1 MKSILSMNP
10 ISVALK
16 NHLFSSSMDKLNN
29 LLNIIADKDETLF
42 PNIMATSTDDD
53 IIALLDARDK
63 DYLEFAVTYDLIDI
77 FLLELYEQ
85 HSSLRMKLRKIN
97 RCSHYDDLIKGYQTL
112 GFQTAAK
119 KLTVVLEYGKKED
132 IHHYGVIDT
141 VRTPFDFDDME

>member
-1 MKSILSMNP
+1 MKSILSMNS

-16 NHLFSSSMDKLNN
+16 NHLLPSSTDKLNN
-29 LLNIIADKDETLF
+29 LLNIIAHKDETLF
-42 PNIMATSTDDD
+42 SNIMATSTDDD

-97 RCSHYDDLIKGYQTL
+97 RCSHYDDLIKEYQTL
-112 GFQTAAK
+112 DFQTAAQ
-119 KLTVVLEYGKKED
+119 KLTVVLEYLKMMNLL
-132 IHHYGVIDT
+132 ISGVI
-141 VRTPFDFDDME
+141 F